1 MNKINEITEF
11 ISVIIASLIIFIFL
25 FHPVWLVLLLMH
37 ILGLLVY
44 IWVLFKLCPYIYIEI
59 RKYKKNDSI
68 KIKKSMI
75 FFVLFLGCL
84 FLILGF
90 VFIVNLYL
98 FFLFLGLFFLCLTV
112 FVYLLSIFFIEAEI

>member
-11 ISVIIASLIIFIFL
+11 ISVIIASLIIFIFF

-37 ILGLLVY
+37 IIGLLVY
-44 IWVLFKLCPYIYIEI
+44 IWILFKLCPYIYIEI